1 MYGDDPMRNSIQSQR
16 GSAIIMAIMLM
27 TMMVAVGLAA
37 YSFVDTQQAESVRER
52 QRESSFNLAEAALNS
67 QSFVLSRRWAGAV
80 TAYATTT
87 PTCSNSAGAAIQC
100 PDPAQLTSTYNSPDY
115 AAGATWKTTV
125 YDDRGLAANS
135 QSPFYDAAII
145 EAKNGTGGDVTPHW
159 DANANNKVW
168 VKAETVVRG
177 RARTL
182 VALVQV
188 QENVEFLPKRV
199 ILAGQFELT
208 PNGNG
213 VYIQTNPDA
222 TSQHPVTLR
231 CQINNPSCAEFTPDK
246 KNPQLDP
253 PGAIT
258 GGEFVGKDALE
269 DDVKDRLKERA
280 IADGKFFD
288 GVCPADTQ
296 LTGKVV
302 WVQGCS
308 LGKYTHNNIWNSAA
322 KPGILIWA
330 DGVLELGGN
339 STFWGIV
346 YHLNNGN
353 SSDNEVL
360 RLRGGLTIHG
370 GAFVDGPGGIDVGS
384 NRVNI
389 TYDEA
394 AFVGVSSYG
403 NAAIVQ
409 NSWRDITGG

>member
-1 MYGDDPMRNSIQSQR
+1 MRRNLQSER
-16 GSAIIMAIMLM
+16 GTAIVMAIVLM

-37 YSFVDTQQAESVRER
+37 YSFVDTQQKASVQER

-67 QSFVLSRRWAGAV
+67 QSFVLSRRWAGA
-80 TAYATTT
+80 ASSFATTT
-87 PTCSNSAGAAIQC
+87 PTCSNSTGVAVQC
-100 PDPAQLTSTYNSPDY
+100 PDPAQLTAAYNSPDY
-115 AAGATWKTTV
+115 AVGSTWKTTV
-125 YDDRGLAANS
+125 YDDRGSAAGS
-135 QSPFYDAAII
+135 SSPFYDAAII
-145 EAKNGTGGDVTPHW
+145 EAKNAGADLTPHW
-159 DANANNKVW
+159 DANRNNVVW

-213 VYIQTNPDA
+213 VYIKTNPDA

-231 CQINNPSCAEFTPDK
+231 CAINNPSCAEFTPDK

-253 PGAIT
+253 PGAIV
-258 GGEFVGKDALE
+258 GGDFVGKDALE
-269 DDVKDRLKERA
+269 DDVKERLKERA
-280 IADGKFFD
+280 IADGTFYD
-288 GVCPADTQ
+288 GVCPSDTQ

-302 WVQGCS
+302 WVQGCAV
-308 LGKYTHNNIWNSAA
+308 GKYTKDNTWNSPTS
-322 KPGILIWA
+322 PGILIWA
-330 DGVLELGGN
+330 DGVLELGGK
-339 STFWGIV
+339 SDFYGIV
-346 YHLNNGN
+346 YHLNNSD

-389 TYDEA
+389 TYDDN
-394 AFVGVSSYG
+394 AFVGVASYG
-403 NAAIVQ
+403 SASIVQ

>member
-1 MYGDDPMRNSIQSQR
+1 MRQTVQSER
-16 GSAIIMAIMLM
+16 GTAIVMAIVLM

-37 YSFVDTQQAESVRER
+37 YSFVDTQQVESMRER

-67 QSFVLSRRWAGAV
+67 QSFVLSRRWAGAP
-80 TAYATTT
+80 ASYATTT
-87 PTCSNSAGAAIQC
+87 PTCSKTSGVAAQC
-100 PDPAQLTSTYNSPDY
+100 PDPGQLAAAYNSPDY
-115 AAGATWKTTV
+115 ATGSTWKTTV
-125 YDDRGLAANS
+125 YDDRSGA
-135 QSPFYDAAII
+135 FYDAAVI
-145 EAKNGTGGDVTPHW
+145 EATNASGADLTPHW
-159 DANANNKVW
+159 DANANRVVW
-168 VKAETVVRG
+168 VKAETTVRG
-177 RARTL
+177 RNRTL

-188 QENVEFLPKRV
+188 QQVTEFLPKRV

-213 VYIQTNPDA
+213 VYIKTNPDA

-231 CQINNPSCAEFTPDK
+231 CALSDPSCAEFTPDK

-253 PGAIT
+253 PGAIV
-258 GGEFVGKDALE
+258 GQDFVGKDALE

-288 GVCPADTQ
+288 GVCPTDDQ

-302 WVQGCS
+302 WVQGCA
-308 LGKYTHNNIWNSAA
+308 LGKYTKDNVWNASGNS
-322 KPGILIWA
+322 GILIWA
-330 DGVLELGGN
+330 DGVLELGGK
-339 STFWGIV
+339 SEFWGIV
-346 YHLNNGN
+346 YHLNNQN
-353 SSDNEVL
+353 SSDNELL

-389 TYDEA
+389 TYDEN

-403 NAAIVQ
+403 SASIVQ